1 MSDQDEVILEFINIG
16 NVVKVTAVC
25 AKTGREVSIV
35 GNPKASKQELQNVAV
50 RKLRYV
56 LNKDKEKPSSSGTGI
71 IV

>member
-1 MSDQDEVILEFINIG
+1 MSDQGEVILEFINIG

-56 LNKDKEKPSSSGTGI
+56 LSKEKESSTKKGSGI